1 MQQGEAPHTARPS
14 ARQWVCVAA
23 LLRFMLRAQAH
34 KLSEHS
40 MIDLRSDTVTRPT
53 PAMLEAMTS
62 APTGD
67 DVYGED
73 PTVNA
78 LEALAAELTGKEA
91 ALFATSGTQSNL
103 LGLLSHCDR
112 GHEYIV
118 GATAHTYMYE
128 GGGAAVLGGIQPCT
142 IPFNARGELPL
153 DAVKAAVKP
162 DDNHFAISRLVCL
175 ENTQAGKVLALD
187 YLARYSELVAELGL
201 RRHLDGARIFNA
213 AVALDVPVKQI
224 CGHFDSISICLSK
237 GLACPLGSLLVG
249 DSETIRRARRW
260 RKMLGGGMRQAGV
273 VAAAGLYALQNNVAR
288 LAQDHD
294 NAKRLA
300 MGLLDIHGFRLA
312 ATPETN
318 MVMLDS
324 SVETAPLQKHL
335 ADAGIR
341 IAGHRWVLHQDV
353 SSADVDSVLRACR
366 QFQR

>member
-1 MQQGEAPHTARPS
+1 
-14 ARQWVCVAA
+14 
-23 LLRFMLRAQAH
+23 
-34 KLSEHS
+34 
-40 MIDLRSDTVTRPT
+40 MIDLRSDTVTQPT
-53 PAMLEAMTS
+53 PAMLAAMTS

-78 LEALAAELTGKEA
+78 LEAFAAELTGKEA
-91 ALFATSGTQSNL
+91 AVFATSGTQSNL
-103 LGLLSHCDR
+103 LGLLSHCER

-118 GATAHTYMYE
+118 GASAHTYMYE

-142 IPFNARGELPL
+142 IAFNSRGELPL
-153 DAVKAAVKP
+153 DAIAAAVKP

-187 YLARYSELVAELGL
+187 YLARFSELVTGLGL
-201 RRHLDGARIFNA
+201 RRHLDGARVFNA
-213 AVALDVPVKQI
+213 TVALEVPVQAI
-224 CGHFDSISICLSK
+224 CSHFDSISICLSK

-249 DSETIRRARRW
+249 DRETIRRARRW

-273 VAAAGLYALQNNVAR
+273 VAAAGLYALQNNVTR
-288 LAQDHD
+288 LEQDHN

-300 MGLLDIHGFRLA
+300 VGLLDIDGFRLA

-324 SVETAPLQKHL
+324 SMDTRALQEHL
-335 ADAGIR
+335 ADADIR
-341 IAGHRWVLHQDV
+341 IAGHRWVLHQDI
-353 SSADVDSVLRACR
+353 SSEDVDRVLHACQR
-366 QFQR
+366 FQA